1 MRLCVIDARLG
12 ICRLMPEQAV
22 PRWAVEGD
30 WWSITRTTDEL
41 SVVAPMTSIPASV
54 PMTGPW
60 RAFQVEGPLE
70 HDLVGVLAG
79 LAAPLA
85 AGGISIF
92 ALSTFDTDYLLVSDE
107 RLEDATSALRL
118 AGHLVS

>member
-1 MRLCVIDARLG
+1 
-12 ICRLMPEQAV
+12 MPEQAV
-22 PRWAVEGD
+22 PRWAVEGE